1 MTLRLPGSLVNRALR
16 SRLLSAQQ
24 YRAANQAHQ
33 SLHQCIV
40 LHNVRAASSG
50 RPPKW
55 DKPRPERDE
64 RLQRFDKH
72 GQKHFQNKQGKRR
85 IYEDKSSMTMKH
97 TLMAIASG
105 SNNTRYDPEN
115 EIAESEALDGKAAEN
130 DGTVNDN
137 LRSGASE
144 GQASQNGASGADDAG
159 DEVAGTGTSQA
170 PVEAGIKIKPK
181 IVNEEL
187 KWLQD
192 PRKLGDR
199 VARILHSGEP
209 ALAAAIVRAATK
221 QGLRS
226 DVAWNHLLQYCMD
239 QQSPHAAFKFYNDV
253 STSALASKYL
263 VLTTTD
269 EKTRPKT

>member
-40 LHNVRAASSG
+40 LNNVRAASSG

-55 DKPRPERDE
+55 DKSHRPERDE

-72 GQKHFQNKQGKRR
+72 GQKHFQNKQGNRR
-85 IYEDKSSMTMKH
+85 IYEDKSSMAVKN

-115 EIAESEALDGKAAEN
+115 EIAESEALDGNAAEN

-137 LRSGASE
+137 SRSGASE
-144 GQASQNGASGADDAG
+144 DQASQNEASGADDAGDAG
-159 DEVAGTGTSQA
+159 DEVAGTGTSEA
-170 PVEAGIKIKPK
+170 PFKRE
-181 IVNEEL
+181 
-187 KWLQD
+187 
-192 PRKLGDR
+192 
-199 VARILHSGEP
+199 SG
-209 ALAAAIVRAATK
+209 LNQR
-221 QGLRS
+221 L
-226 DVAWNHLLQYCMD
+226 
-239 QQSPHAAFKFYNDV
+239 
-253 STSALASKYL
+253 ST
-263 VLTTTD
+263 
-269 EKTRPKT
+269 RN

>member
-24 YRAANQAHQ
+24 YRAANATHQ

-40 LHNVRAASSG
+40 LNNVRAASSG

-55 DKPRPERDE
+55 DKNRRPERDE
-64 RLQRFDKH
+64 RPQRFDKH
-72 GQKHFQNKQGKRR
+72 GQKHFQNKQGNKR
-85 IYEDKSSMTMKH
+85 IYEDKTSMEMKN

-105 SNNTRYDPEN
+105 SNNTRYDHEN
-115 EIAESEALDGKAAEN
+115 EIAESEALDGKAAGS
-130 DGTVNDN
+130 DGTVNDKST
-137 LRSGASE
+137 SGVSE
-144 GQASQNGASGADDAG
+144 DEASQNAASGADDAG
-159 DEVAGTGTSQA
+159 DEVAGTGRSQA
-170 PVEAGIKIKPK
+170 PVQAGIRIKPK

-187 KWLQD
+187 KWLHD

-209 ALAAAIVRAATK
+209 ALAAAIVRGATK
-221 QGLRS
+221 QGLRC

-239 QQSPHAAFKFYNDV
+239 QQSPQAAFKFYNDV
-253 STSALASKYL
+253 STSASVSQVSNSDNY
-263 VLTTTD
+263 
-269 EKTRPKT
+269 R